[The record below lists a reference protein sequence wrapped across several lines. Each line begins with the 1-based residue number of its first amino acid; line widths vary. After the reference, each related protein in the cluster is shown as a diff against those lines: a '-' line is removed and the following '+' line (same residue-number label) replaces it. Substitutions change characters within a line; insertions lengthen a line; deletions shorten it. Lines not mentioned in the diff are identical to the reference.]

1 MKITLVRRDFKF
13 TLVRRD
19 FKFLFNIVW
28 ECYVEF
34 KHVIDAFQA
43 LGMLMQ
49 TYKLQIL

>member
-1 MKITLVRRDFKF
+1 MGML
-13 TLVRRD
+13 
-19 FKFLFNIVW
+19 
-28 ECYVEF
+28 YVEF